1 MFLKDIPRERIIVDA
16 DKAFAAHRK
25 PGKHCEFILF
35 VLEGCR
41 KLVAAPLEL
50 KSGSVDVSDAL
61 KQLQACAAFAEQFSP
76 AEATVSCRPVL
87 FHGSR
92 IHRNELS
99 ALNRNKIWFR
109 GMFLTV
115 KISRCGRS
123 RNLADSLGI

>member
-25 PGKHCEFILF
+25 PGKHCDFILF

-50 KSGSVDVSDAL
+50 KSGRLDVSHAL
-61 KQLQACAAFAEQFSP
+61 EQLQAGAAFAEQFSP
-76 AEATVSCRPVL
+76 AEATAICRPVL
-87 FHGSR
+87 FHGR
-92 IHRNELS
+92 GIHPKELR
-99 ALNRNKIWFR
+99 ALNRNKIRFR

-123 RNLADSLGI
+123 RNLAESLGI